1 MSNRTNRWSA
11 GMFIARAFPV
21 MLVVLAFPGVAV
33 AQSTADTTSA
43 DGFELT
49 GYLGAYTPLAKLAD
63 SGDSLRAE
71 FSTKIAFGLE
81 LDYWFGNF
89 GIALNGNYAKP
100 DLTIQRIPA
109 DSIGFPTSLS
119 LGATD
124 VWMATLNLMWRP
136 QLKGSASIVRPYFA
150 VGPGVVSVMYP
161 TDREFDIDDETRF
174 AVALAAGAQIEINSG
189 WFARLDLRDYISQFN
204 TEPFTESKTQ
214 HDLITSIGVGYAFH

>member
-21 MLVVLAFPGVAV
+21 LLVVLALPGVAI

-49 GYLGAYTPLAKLAD
+49 GYLGAFTPLAKLAD

-71 FSTKIAFGLE
+71 FSTKIAYGLE

-89 GIALNGNYAKP
+89 GVGLNGNYARP
-100 DLTIQRIPA
+100 NLTLQIVEEV
-109 DSIGFPTSLS
+109 GFPISLD

-136 QLKGSASIVRPYFA
+136 QLKGSASMVRPYFA

-161 TDREFDIDDETRF
+161 ADREFDVEDETRF

-204 TEPFTESKTQ
+204 TEPFAESKTQ
-214 HDLITSIGVGYAFH
+214 HDLITSVGLGYAFH

>member
-11 GMFIARAFPV
+11 GMFIARTFPV
-21 MLVVLAFPGVAV
+21 LLVVLALPGVAV

-49 GYLGAYTPLAKLAD
+49 GYLGAFTPLAKLAD

-71 FSTKIAFGLE
+71 FSTKIAYGLE

-89 GIALNGNYAKP
+89 GVGLNGNYARP
-100 DLTIQRIPA
+100 NLTLQIVEEV
-109 DSIGFPTSLS
+109 GFPISLD

-136 QLKGSASIVRPYFA
+136 QLKGSASMVRPYFA

-161 TDREFDIDDETRF
+161 ADREFDVEDETRF

-204 TEPFTESKTQ
+204 TEPFAESKTQ
-214 HDLITSIGVGYAFH
+214 HDLITSVGLGYAFH

>member
-21 MLVVLAFPGVAV
+21 LLVVLALPGVAI

-49 GYLGAYTPLAKLAD
+49 GYLGAFTPLAKLAD

-71 FSTKIAFGLE
+71 FSTKIAYGLE

-89 GIALNGNYAKP
+89 GVGLNGNYARP
-100 DLTIQRIPA
+100 NLTLQIVEEV
-109 DSIGFPTSLS
+109 GFPISLD
-119 LGATD
+119 LGATN

-136 QLKGSASIVRPYFA
+136 QLKGSASMVRPYFA

-161 TDREFDIDDETRF
+161 ADREFDIEDETRF

-204 TEPFTESKTQ
+204 TEPFAESKTQ
-214 HDLITSIGVGYAFH
+214 HDLITSVGLGYAFH

>member
-11 GMFIARAFPV
+11 RMFIARAFPV
-21 MLVVLAFPGVAV
+21 LLVLLALPGGAV
-33 AQSTADTTSA
+33 AQSSADTTSA

-49 GYLGAYTPLAKLAD
+49 GYLGAFTPLAKLAD

-71 FSTKIAFGLE
+71 FSTKIAYGLE

-89 GIALNGNYAKP
+89 GVGLNGNYARP
-100 DLTIQRIPA
+100 NLTLQIVEEV
-109 DSIGFPTSLS
+109 GFPISLD

-161 TDREFDIDDETRF
+161 ADREFDVEDETRF

-204 TEPFTESKTQ
+204 TEPFAESKTQ
-214 HDLITSIGVGYAFH
+214 HDLITSVGLGYAFH

>member
-21 MLVVLAFPGVAV
+21 LLVVLALPGVAI

-49 GYLGAYTPLAKLAD
+49 GYLGAFTPLAKLAD

-71 FSTKIAFGLE
+71 FSTKIAYGLE

-89 GIALNGNYAKP
+89 GVGLNGNYARP
-100 DLTIQRIPA
+100 NLTLQIVEEV
-109 DSIGFPTSLS
+109 GFPISVD

-136 QLKGSASIVRPYFA
+136 QLKGSASMVRPYFA

-161 TDREFDIDDETRF
+161 ADREFDIEDETRF

-204 TEPFTESKTQ
+204 TEPFAESKTQ
-214 HDLITSIGVGYAFH
+214 HDLITSVGLGYAFH

>member
-21 MLVVLAFPGVAV
+21 LLVALALPGVAV
-33 AQSTADTTSA
+33 AQSTDNTQSA

-71 FSTKIAFGLE
+71 FSTKIAYGLE

-89 GIALNGNYAKP
+89 GVGLNGNYAHP
-100 DLTIQRIPA
+100 DLTLQIVE
-109 DSIGFPTSLS
+109 DEGFPTSLD
-119 LGATD
+119 LGATN

-150 VGPGVVSVMYP
+150 AGPGVVSVIYP
-161 TDREFDIDDETRF
+161 ADREFDVEDETRF
-174 AVALAAGAQIEINSG
+174 AVALAAGVQIEINSG

-204 TEPFTESKTQ
+204 TEPFAESKTQ
-214 HDLITSIGVGYAFH
+214 HDLITSFGVGYAFH

>member
-1 MSNRTNRWSA
+1 
-11 GMFIARAFPV
+11 MFNARAFPV
-21 MLVVLAFPGVAV
+21 LLIVLALPGVAV

-49 GYLGAYTPLAKLAD
+49 GYLGAFTPLAKLAD

-71 FSTKIAFGLE
+71 FSTKIAYGLE

-89 GIALNGNYAKP
+89 GVGLNGNYARP
-100 DLTIQRIPA
+100 DLTLQIVEEV
-109 DSIGFPTSLS
+109 GFPISVD

-136 QLKGSASIVRPYFA
+136 QLKGSASMVRPYLA

-161 TDREFDIDDETRF
+161 ADREFDIEDETRF
-174 AVALAAGAQIEINSG
+174 AVALAAGAQIEINSA

-204 TEPFTESKTQ
+204 TEPFAESKTQ
-214 HDLITSIGVGYAFH
+214 HDLITSVGLGYAFH

>member
-21 MLVVLAFPGVAV
+21 LLVALALPGVAA
-33 AQSTADTTSA
+33 AQSTDDAPSA

-71 FSTKIAFGLE
+71 FSTKIAYGLE

-89 GIALNGNYAKP
+89 GVGLNGNYARP
-100 DLTIQRIPA
+100 NLTLQIVEEV
-109 DSIGFPTSLS
+109 GFPISLD

-161 TDREFDIDDETRF
+161 ADREFDIEDETRF

-204 TEPFTESKTQ
+204 TEPFAESKTQ
-214 HDLITSIGVGYAFH
+214 HDLITSVGLGYAFH

>member
-21 MLVVLAFPGVAV
+21 LLVVLALPGVAV

-49 GYLGAYTPLAKLAD
+49 GYLGAFTPLAKLAD

-71 FSTKIAFGLE
+71 FSTKIAYGLE

-89 GIALNGNYAKP
+89 GVGLNGNYARP
-100 DLTIQRIPA
+100 NLTLQIVEEV
-109 DSIGFPTSLS
+109 GFPISLD

-136 QLKGSASIVRPYFA
+136 QLKGSASMVRPYFA

-161 TDREFDIDDETRF
+161 ADREFDIEDETRF
-174 AVALAAGAQIEINSG
+174 AVALAAGAQIEINSA

-214 HDLITSIGVGYAFH
+214 HDLITSVGLGYAFH

>member
-11 GMFIARAFPV
+11 WRFIARAFPV
-21 MLVVLAFPGVAV
+21 LLIVLALPGVAV

-49 GYLGAYTPLAKLAD
+49 GYLGAFTPLAKLAD

-71 FSTKIAFGLE
+71 FSTKIAYGLE

-89 GIALNGNYAKP
+89 GVGLNGNYARP
-100 DLTIQRIPA
+100 NLTLQIVEEV
-109 DSIGFPTSLS
+109 GFPISLD

-136 QLKGSASIVRPYFA
+136 QLKGSASMVRPYFA

-161 TDREFDIDDETRF
+161 ADREFDVEDETRF

-189 WFARLDLRDYISQFN
+189 WFARVDLRDYISQFN

-214 HDLITSIGVGYAFH
+214 HDLITSVGLGYAFQ

>member
-21 MLVVLAFPGVAV
+21 LLVVLALPGVAI

-49 GYLGAYTPLAKLAD
+49 GYLGAFTPLAKLAD

-71 FSTKIAFGLE
+71 FSTKIAYGLE

-89 GIALNGNYAKP
+89 GVGLNGNYARP
-100 DLTIQRIPA
+100 NLTLQIVEEV
-109 DSIGFPTSLS
+109 GFPISVD

-136 QLKGSASIVRPYFA
+136 QLKGSASMVRPYFA

-161 TDREFDIDDETRF
+161 ADREFDVEDETRF

-204 TEPFTESKTQ
+204 TEPFAESKTQ
-214 HDLITSIGVGYAFH
+214 HDLITSVGLGYAFH

>member
-21 MLVVLAFPGVAV
+21 LLVVLALPGVAV
-33 AQSTADTTSA
+33 AQSTAATTSA

-49 GYLGAYTPLAKLAD
+49 GYLGAFTPMAKLAD

-71 FSTKIAFGLE
+71 FSTKIAYGLE

-89 GIALNGNYAKP
+89 GVGLNGNYARP
-100 DLTIQRIPA
+100 NLTLQIVEEV
-109 DSIGFPTSLS
+109 GFPISLD

-136 QLKGSASIVRPYFA
+136 QLEGSASIVRPYFA

-161 TDREFDIDDETRF
+161 ADREFDVEDETRF

-204 TEPFTESKTQ
+204 TKPFAESKTQ
-214 HDLITSIGVGYAFH
+214 HDLITSVGLGYAFH

>member
-11 GMFIARAFPV
+11 GMFIARTFPV
-21 MLVVLAFPGVAV
+21 LLVVLALPGVAV

-49 GYLGAYTPLAKLAD
+49 GYLGAFTPLAKLAD

-71 FSTKIAFGLE
+71 FSTKIAYGLE

-89 GIALNGNYAKP
+89 GVGLNGNYARP
-100 DLTIQRIPA
+100 NLTLQIVEEV
-109 DSIGFPTSLS
+109 GFPISVD

-136 QLKGSASIVRPYFA
+136 QLKGSASMVRPYFA

-161 TDREFDIDDETRF
+161 ADREFDVEDETRF

-204 TEPFTESKTQ
+204 TEPFAESKTQ
-214 HDLITSIGVGYAFH
+214 HDLITSVGLGYAFH

>member
-11 GMFIARAFPV
+11 GMFIARTFPV
-21 MLVVLAFPGVAV
+21 LLVVLALPGVAI

-49 GYLGAYTPLAKLAD
+49 GYLGAFTPLAKLAD

-71 FSTKIAFGLE
+71 FSTKIAYGLE

-89 GIALNGNYAKP
+89 GVGLNGNYARP
-100 DLTIQRIPA
+100 NLTLQIVEEV
-109 DSIGFPTSLS
+109 GFPISLD

-150 VGPGVVSVMYP
+150 VGPGVVSVKYP
-161 TDREFDIDDETRF
+161 ADREFDVEDETRF

-204 TEPFTESKTQ
+204 TEPFAESKTQ
-214 HDLITSIGVGYAFH
+214 HDLITSVGLGYAFH

>member
-11 GMFIARAFPV
+11 WRFIARAFPV
-21 MLVVLAFPGVAV
+21 LLIVLALPGVAV
-33 AQSTADTTSA
+33 SQSTADTTSA

-49 GYLGAYTPLAKLAD
+49 GYLGAFTPLAKLAD

-71 FSTKIAFGLE
+71 FSTKIAYGLE

-89 GIALNGNYAKP
+89 GVGLNGNYARP
-100 DLTIQRIPA
+100 NLTLQIVEEV
-109 DSIGFPTSLS
+109 GFPISLD

-136 QLKGSASIVRPYFA
+136 QLKGSASMVRPYFA

-161 TDREFDIDDETRF
+161 ADREFDVEDETRF

-189 WFARLDLRDYISQFN
+189 WFARLDLRDYISKFN
-204 TEPFTESKTQ
+204 TEPFAESKTQ
-214 HDLITSIGVGYAFH
+214 HDLITSVGLGYAFH

>member
-11 GMFIARAFPV
+11 GMFIARTFPV
-21 MLVVLAFPGVAV
+21 LLVVLALPGVAV

-71 FSTKIAFGLE
+71 FSTKIAYGLE
-81 LDYWFGNF
+81 LDYWFGSF
-89 GIALNGNYAKP
+89 GVGLNGNYARP
-100 DLTIQRIPA
+100 NLTLQIVEEV
-109 DSIGFPTSLS
+109 GFPISLD

-136 QLKGSASIVRPYFA
+136 QLKGSASMVRPYFA

-161 TDREFDIDDETRF
+161 ADREFDVEDETRF
-174 AVALAAGAQIEINSG
+174 AVALAAGAQIEINSA
-189 WFARLDLRDYISQFN
+189 WFARVDLRDYISQFN

-214 HDLITSIGVGYAFH
+214 HDLITSVGLGYAFH

>member
-11 GMFIARAFPV
+11 RMFIARAFPV
-21 MLVVLAFPGVAV
+21 LLVVLALPGVAV
-33 AQSTADTTSA
+33 AQSTDDTSSA

-49 GYLGAYTPLAKLAD
+49 GYLGAFTPLAKLAD

-71 FSTKIAFGLE
+71 FSTKIAYGLE

-89 GIALNGNYAKP
+89 GVGLNGNYARP
-100 DLTIQRIPA
+100 NLTLQIVEEV
-109 DSIGFPTSLS
+109 GFPISLD

-161 TDREFDIDDETRF
+161 ADREFDVEDETRF

-204 TEPFTESKTQ
+204 TEPFAESKTQ
-214 HDLITSIGVGYAFH
+214 HDLITSVGLGYAFH